1 MGSDS
6 LRQFLVSTRSLNS
19 LPRDLVRKV
28 LRSVERRKYRIIQP
42 QDEEGFDLSWEEDK
56 TRYLV
61 ARNGHHLMIPFQC
74 ELCHFRNLKGTDPR
88 RKLKTY
94 CY

>member
-28 LRSVERRKYRIIQP
+28 LRSIERRKYRIIQP
-42 QDEEGFDLSWEEDK
+42 QDEEGFDLS
-56 TRYLV
+56 
-61 ARNGHHLMIPFQC
+61 
-74 ELCHFRNLKGTDPR
+74 
-88 RKLKTY
+88 
-94 CY
+94 